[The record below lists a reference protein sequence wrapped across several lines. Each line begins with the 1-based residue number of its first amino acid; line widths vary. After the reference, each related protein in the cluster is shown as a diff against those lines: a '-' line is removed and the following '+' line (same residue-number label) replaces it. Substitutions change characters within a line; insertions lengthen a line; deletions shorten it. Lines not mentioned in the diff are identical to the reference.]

1 MLLSFCKLRENLEIE
16 SLSESIIN
24 NMMSSIF
31 FLTVYD
37 ARLRRKF
44 FSKFSKM
51 NNNREMRFT
60 VYCETKGVVPDANHS
75 LFLGRFKSKGDALE
89 LASNVRMAM
98 KPYQQITIKQELVD
112 LNDPNFALDAIAPR
126 VHRANAN
133 AKALKFNNI
142 TTKITRNSK
151 KSQ

>member
-1 MLLSFCKLRENLEIE
+1 MRENLEIE

-75 LFLGRFKSKGDALE
+75 LFLGRFRTREDALE
-89 LASNVRMAM
+89 LATNVRLAM
-98 KPYQQITIKQELVD
+98 KPYQQITIRQENVD
-112 LNDPNFALDAIAPR
+112 LNDPLNAITPR
-126 VHRANAN
+126 VRKANAN
-133 AKALKFNNI
+133 ARALKFNNI
-142 TTKITRNSK
+142 TTKITRGAK

>member
-1 MLLSFCKLRENLEIE
+1 MRFVNFFFFFFQSSCAKIVEI
-16 SLSESIIN
+16 
-24 NMMSSIF
+24 
-31 FLTVYD
+31 
-37 ARLRRKF
+37 

-51 NNNREMRFT
+51 NNNKNFNASTEMRFT